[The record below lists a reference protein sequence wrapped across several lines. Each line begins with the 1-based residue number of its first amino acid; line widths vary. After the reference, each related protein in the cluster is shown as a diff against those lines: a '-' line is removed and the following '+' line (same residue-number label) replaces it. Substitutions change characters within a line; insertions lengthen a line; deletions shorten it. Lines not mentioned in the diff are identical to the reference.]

1 MITKMII
8 KLKKPII
15 PQFKTFCSKKQNSF
29 KLGKRRVF
37 FDDSLKEESGLPDTA
52 IIESELKGKT
62 LIVYWYLL
70 KHAKSTVGV
79 REVQRKLGF
88 SSPSVAA
95 YHLDKLYSL
104 GLVGKTATGEYYLT
118 QEVKVGVLRFFTRLG
133 RFLVPRYLFYS
144 VWFSA
149 MFITYLIFYRHTGN
163 IHNIAAIIFGLI
175 GNIILWFET
184 FRLWRGK
191 PF

>member
-1 MITKMII
+1 MRKNI
-8 KLKKPII
+8 
-15 PQFKTFCSKKQNSF
+15 
-29 KLGKRRVF
+29 
-37 FDDSLKEESGLPDTA
+37 FDVSLKEEGELSDAA

-70 KHAKSTVGV
+70 KHAKSTIGV

-118 QEVKVGVLRFFTRLG
+118 QEVKVGVLKLFTRFG
-133 RFLVPRYLFYS
+133 GFLIPRYLFYS
-144 VWFSA
+144 IWFSA
-149 MFITYLIFYRHTGN
+149 MFITYLLLYGHTGS

-184 FRLWRGK
+184 FKLWRGK